1 MKNLFKLH
9 GIFFISYFFPT
20 FPFPAVC
27 SDNHVKFHFLHFR
40 MLIGVNTSLSWEIC
54 KMLIFWVKFQS
65 CRHFKGKNHA
75 NVYKAS
81 RTRFFWEYFSSFF
94 QEFAAYCSVEICLWR
109 SFATLQIIYFPRTC
123 SGSSRWYL
131 WENLNNQVFVWQE
144 ILLAALPWNFSN
156 FKFFSVDFCCQYFC
170 MLPLLRLKTSLR

>member
-65 CRHFKGKNHA
+65 CCHFKGKNHA
-75 NVYKAS
+75 NVYKQV
-81 RTRFFWEYFSSFF
+81 EQDSSESIFLLSSKDLLLPAVLRYVCEDLLLPSKSF
-94 QEFAAYCSVEICLWR
+94 ISLGPAVVHPDDICGK
-109 SFATLQIIYFPRTC
+109 I
-123 SGSSRWYL
+123 
-131 WENLNNQVFVWQE
+131 
-144 ILLAALPWNFSN
+144 
-156 FKFFSVDFCCQYFC
+156 
-170 MLPLLRLKTSLR
+170 

>member
-1 MKNLFKLH
+1 MGTVSSEIIITLLVKFLSVVDMGIGLKSINFSFHVHEQMKNLFKLH

-40 MLIGVNTSLSWEIC
+40 MLIGVNTSLSWKIC

-81 RTRFFWEYFSSFF
+81 RTRFF
-94 QEFAAYCSVEICLWR
+94 
-109 SFATLQIIYFPRTC
+109 
-123 SGSSRWYL
+123 
-131 WENLNNQVFVWQE
+131 
-144 ILLAALPWNFSN
+144 
-156 FKFFSVDFCCQYFC
+156 
-170 MLPLLRLKTSLR
+170 